1 MGWMIVLLSLMGGL
15 YRSTLLRGKEASLRD
30 KARLRIGGRRGARRA
45 QAESARL
52 VPGGSTPGG
61 AADAEAGGSPPGS
74 TGWRVGAA
82 TGPVDDWWR
91 GRAEARSATTAV
103 QGRTRA
109 PQLTAATTTAALV
122 EVAVDGFHGGWRGT

>member
-1 MGWMIVLLSLMGGL
+1 MGGL

-52 VPGGSTPGG
+52 VPGGST

-91 GRAEARSATTAV
+91 ARAEARSATTAV

-109 PQLTAATTTAALV
+109 PRLTAATTTTALV
-122 EVAVDGFHGGWRGT
+122 EVIVDGFHGGWRGT